1 MKKGL
6 LLICFFLGFQTL
18 FAQVSGQPNYL
29 AILVQFK
36 DVSFTLEEPA
46 SLFEGMLNGQGFD
59 YEGAT
64 GSVAD
69 YYSDNSFGRYRPSF
83 DVYGPVTLEGR
94 MRDYGRDVIE
104 HGERVRDVAPEWA
117 VLEACRQLDEDVDF
131 SVYDADGDGFAD
143 LVVVIYAGY
152 DQAAG
157 GKADAIWSQQWNMQ
171 NYDEEEIK
179 DASFD
184 GVRLA
189 QYITTPE
196 LQGAEGEA
204 LASIG
209 PLCHEMG
216 HFLGLPDFYDT
227 DGAQEGN
234 AGGLYAFSLMGR
246 GLYNN
251 GGHTP
256 PSLNAVEKS
265 LLGWLEEAALPELP
279 KGDVRLASGD
289 VYVSHTQTEGEY
301 FLYEFRSGTGWDAPL
316 PKGLVIYHV
325 DRSQRTVG
333 DRTALQLW
341 EDWRDRNAVNARA
354 AHPCFRLVPASR
366 PEMLAYDA
374 TLENGRMV
382 YPGEDGMLAY
392 VPVDWEGSLV
402 GVGLSGIVLEEDA
415 VHFTVGGAAGKILS
429 KYDRSD
435 RTGYYPSASVLGAVR
450 FTDNE
455 LYQFVGQ
462 ELTKVYFYSYIQSE
476 FEEDIYLTID
486 LDGERVLNRKLENLL
501 KGPYI
506 RQEVDLS
513 DAHLIIPEGKALYIG
528 IGSPSAGEGF
538 RLGTVYPA
546 TKGNSFISDFSL
558 ERSSWKDMYVKSQGT
573 YMDLALSAVSREKS
587 EAQSLTD
594 LGYSYIEPPQ
604 GRLKEGETYPLVL
617 HAAQEVTSVNWSL
630 DGSPVRGNSIVL
642 KLGTQ
647 TIHARLQYADGR
659 DEVLELL
666 LKVN

>member
-6 LLICFFLGFQTL
+6 LLICFFLCFQTL

-131 SVYDADGDGFAD
+131 SAYDADGDGFAD

-196 LQGAEGEA
+196 LQGAEGGA

-289 VYVSHTQTEGEY
+289 AYVSHTQTEGEY

-450 FTDNE
+450 FTVNE

-630 DGSPVRGNSIVL
+630 DGSPVGGNSIVL

>member
-131 SVYDADGDGFAD
+131 SAYDADGDGFAD

-289 VYVSHTQTEGEY
+289 AYVSHTQTEGEY

-450 FTDNE
+450 FTVNE
-455 LYQFVGQ
+455 LYQFVGH

-630 DGSPVRGNSIVL
+630 DGSPVGGNSIVL